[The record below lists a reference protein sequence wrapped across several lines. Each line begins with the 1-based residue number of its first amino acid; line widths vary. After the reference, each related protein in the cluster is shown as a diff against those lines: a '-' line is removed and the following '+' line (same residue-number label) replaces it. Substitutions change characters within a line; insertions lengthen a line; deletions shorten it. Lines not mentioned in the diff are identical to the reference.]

1 MKSSTQRHSN
11 RQIPKSQ
18 AKQTAHLRP
27 VCLALVTLWGSSL
40 APQAMAQGQKSSEP
54 SAPISAATAASSP
67 NTQEPPQAAQ
77 KLAPVQVNSNRLP
90 ASKFVLSG
98 EELGRVP
105 GTGGDP
111 MRALQSLPGV
121 VSTSDANAAPAIR
134 GSRPE
139 DNSYYID
146 FLPVGY
152 VYHLGG
158 YFSVVHKDLVKQFD
172 LYTGAFGPE
181 FDDVHGGVV
190 DITLR
195 KPRTDRLG
203 GQLNVG
209 LLGADVL
216 VEGPVAQNQ
225 SFYFAAKRSYID
237 LIVRKDQTDKDSGVV
252 YSMPTFSDYQG
263 KYVWRLNSSNEL
275 TFHATGAA
283 DKLKLF
289 RPADSDVAIQEPA
302 LAGTSRANLS
312 SNTQAVVLDTVLS
325 PQISNKLAIGHMD
338 FKNKSQAGSA
348 ADVDLKQDS
357 YFVRDQ
363 MRLRLGEDHDVT
375 LGAVGFVNKLK
386 LGLNLLDARCTEF
399 EPDCDL
405 SSAPRKELQD
415 NLSIKYGNL
424 YLKDRW
430 QLTPNF
436 AATVGVHYTH
446 DGYLK
451 RNYTEPRL
459 GLEWRALK
467 DTVINA
473 AWGKH
478 NEFPDGI
485 TVLRE
490 FGNPKLGHVKAEQ
503 AVLGVTQ
510 RLAEGWS
517 VKAEVYQKKFDDF
530 VLGDSKL
537 NYINGGSGTAKGLEL
552 FVKKDLTDKF
562 SGWLSVSLAETK
574 RKNDITGKE
583 FKFEYDQPVVIS
595 LVGNYKH
602 SEKWTYGAKWSY
614 HSGNLITP
622 VVGTRRDAG
631 GRLRPVYGEL
641 NSERLPAYHRL
652 DLRADWQYSKRASY
666 YFELNNAYNRNN
678 ISGYEYTADYSKRK
692 KVSELGLMPNV
703 GFEYKF

>member
-1 MKSSTQRHSN
+1 MNSSQQRSSN
-11 RQIPKSQ
+11 RQSAQSQ
-18 AKQTAHLRP
+18 AHQIAPLRP
-27 VCLALVTLWGSSL
+27 LWMALVAIWGGSF
-40 APQAMAQGQKSSEP
+40 AAQAMAQSAPKAPSPAAVSAAASNP
-54 SAPISAATAASSP
+54 SADEQP
-67 NTQEPPQAAQ
+67 Q
-77 KLAPVQVNSNRLP
+77 KLAPVQVSSNRQP
-90 ASKFVLSG
+90 ASKFVLTG
-98 EELGRVP
+98 EELTRVA

-111 MRALQSLPGV
+111 VRALQSLPGV
-121 VSTSDANAAPAIR
+121 VSTSDSNAAPAIR

-139 DNSYYID
+139 DNTYYID

-158 YFSVVHKDLVKQFD
+158 YFSVVHKDLVQQFD

-203 GQLNVG
+203 GVVNVG
-209 LLGADVL
+209 ALGADVL

-237 LIVRKDQTDKDSGVV
+237 LIIRKDQTDKDSGVV
-252 YSMPTFSDYQG
+252 YSMPSFSDYQA
-263 KYVWRLNSSNEL
+263 KYLWKLNPSNEL

-312 SNTQAVVLDTVLS
+312 SNTQAVVWDSVLS

-338 FKNKSQAGSA
+338 YVNKSKAGSA
-348 ADVDLKQDS
+348 ADLDLKQDS
-357 YFVRDQ
+357 YFLRNQ
-363 MRLRLGEDHDVT
+363 LRLRLGDSHDVT
-375 LGAVGFVNKLK
+375 AGAVAFVNKLK

-399 EPDCDL
+399 EPDCDI
-405 SSAPRKELQD
+405 SSAPRKNLQD
-415 NLSIKYGNL
+415 DLSINYTNL

-430 QLTPNF
+430 QLTPDF
-436 AATVGVHYTH
+436 AATVGVHYTR

-467 DTVINA
+467 NTVINA

-478 NEFPDGI
+478 NQFPDGI
-485 TVLRE
+485 QVLKE
-490 FGNPKLGHVKAEQ
+490 FGNPKLGHVQSEQ
-503 AVLGVTQ
+503 TVLGVTQ
-510 RLAEGWS
+510 RLSQGWS
-517 VKAEVYQKKFDDF
+517 VKAEVYQKSFENF
-530 VLGDSKL
+530 VLSDPTL
-537 NYINGGSGTAKGLEL
+537 NYINGGSGTSKGLEL
-552 FVKKDLTDKF
+552 FVKKDLTDKL

-574 RKNDITGKE
+574 RKNDVTGKE

-595 LVGNYKH
+595 LVGNYKY
-602 SEKWTYGAKWSY
+602 SDKWTYGAKWSY

>member
-1 MKSSTQRHSN
+1 MNSSTTHRAPRLERFQAAG
-11 RQIPKSQ
+11 RQDLTLKGM
-18 AKQTAHLRP
+18 RP
-27 VCLALVTLWGSSL
+27 RPLLLALAAIWGMSLSSL
-40 APQAMAQGQKSSEP
+40 SLAQDKPAAEAAAPAA
-54 SAPISAATAASSP
+54 SAAVPAS
-67 NTQEPPQAAQ
+67 EGAAQ
-77 KLAPVQVNSNRLP
+77 KLAPVQVNSNRQP

-98 EELGRVP
+98 EELSRVP

-111 MRALQSLPGV
+111 IRALQSLPGV
-121 VSTSDANAAPAIR
+121 VSTSDSNAAPAIR

-158 YFSVVHKDLVKQFD
+158 YVSTVHSDLVKQFD

-195 KPRTDRLG
+195 KPRNDRLG

-209 LLGADVL
+209 LLGANVL

-252 YSMPTFSDYQG
+252 YSMPTFGDYQA
-263 KYVWRLNSSNEL
+263 KYLWKLDASNEL

-289 RPADSDVAIQEPA
+289 RPADSDVAVHEPA

-312 SNTQAVVLDTVLS
+312 SNTQAVVWDSVLN
-325 PQISNKLAIGHMD
+325 PRISNKLAVGHMD
-338 FKNKSQAGSA
+338 YKNQSQAGVA
-348 ADVDLKQDS
+348 ANVDLKQDS
-357 YFVRDQ
+357 YFLRDQ
-363 MRLRLGEDHDVT
+363 LRLRLGDDHDVT
-375 LGAVGFVNKLK
+375 VGAVAFVNQLK

-399 EPDCDL
+399 DPQCDL
-405 SSAPRKELQD
+405 SSAPRKELYD
-415 NLSIKYGNL
+415 DLSIKYGNL

-430 QLTPNF
+430 QLSNDL
-436 AATVGVHYTH
+436 AATVGVHYTR

-473 AWGKH
+473 GWGKH

-485 TVLRE
+485 QVLKE
-490 FGNPKLGHVKAEQ
+490 FGNPKLGHVQ
-503 AVLGVTQ
+503 AQHSVLGVTQ
-510 RLAEGWS
+510 RLADGWS
-517 VKAEVYQKKFDDF
+517 LKAEVYQKQFENF
-530 VLGDSKL
+530 VIGDPAL
-537 NYINGGSGTAKGLEL
+537 NYVNGGSGTAKGLEL
-552 FVKKDLTDKF
+552 FVKKDLTDKI
-562 SGWLSVSLAETK
+562 SGWLSVSLAETR
-574 RKNDITGKE
+574 RKNEQTGKE
-583 FKFEYDQPVVIS
+583 FKFEYDQPVVIN
-595 LVGNYKH
+595 LVGSYKY
-602 SEKWTYGAKWSY
+602 SDKWSYGAKWSY
-614 HSGNLITP
+614 HSGNLTTP
-622 VVGTRRDAG
+622 VLGATRDAS

-666 YFELNNAYNRNN
+666 YFELNNAYGRENVG
-678 ISGYEYTADYSKRK
+678 GYEYSADYSKRK
-692 KVSELGLMPNV
+692 VVSELGLMPNV